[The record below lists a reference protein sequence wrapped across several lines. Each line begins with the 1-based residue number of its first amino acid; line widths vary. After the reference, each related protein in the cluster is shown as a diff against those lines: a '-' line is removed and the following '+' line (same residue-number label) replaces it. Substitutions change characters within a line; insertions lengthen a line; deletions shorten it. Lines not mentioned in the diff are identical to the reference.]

1 MISYVNNQ
9 LAEISRFLETSKENI
24 DIRNKDI
31 NNKVQDLLKVMNSL
45 KALDE
50 RRESIE
56 LTLDRIE
63 EILKAFDKRY
73 DKKKDHEMKKCSK
86 LMEES
91 KAVTFVAA
99 KVQKEI
105 NGPKTIQ
112 AGKTKER
119 IKKFEDHLKEI
130 QVNLKKQSFYFY
142 DTGVEK
148 SFERIA
154 EFKKIMLKEKEMLAE
169 YVYYEEMFKFQES

>member
-1 MISYVNNQ
+1 
-9 LAEISRFLETSKENI
+9 
-24 DIRNKDI
+24 
-31 NNKVQDLLKVMNSL
+31 
-45 KALDE
+45 
-50 RRESIE
+50 
-56 LTLDRIE
+56 
-63 EILKAFDKRY
+63 
-73 DKKKDHEMKKCSK
+73 
-86 LMEES
+86 MEES

-99 KVQKEI
+99 KVEKEI
-105 NGPKTIQ
+105 NGPKTIE

-130 QVNLKKQSFYFY
+130 QVNLKKESFYFY

-154 EFKKIMLKEKEMLAE
+154 EFKKIMLKEKEQLAE